1 MTVEITLSDDEY
13 KTISEYAASLNL
25 SVAEIFLN
33 SLREK
38 IKNET
43 ISDEDLMRISNEIMT
58 ERAEVYEA
66 LAK

>member
-1 MTVEITLSDDEY
+1 MTVEITLSDDKY
-13 KTISEYAASLNL
+13 KIVSEYAASLNL

-33 SLREK
+33 TLREK
-38 IKNET
+38 IEAET
-43 ISDEDLMRISNEIMT
+43 ILDEDLTRISAEIMA

>member
-13 KTISEYAASLNL
+13 KTVSEYAASLNL